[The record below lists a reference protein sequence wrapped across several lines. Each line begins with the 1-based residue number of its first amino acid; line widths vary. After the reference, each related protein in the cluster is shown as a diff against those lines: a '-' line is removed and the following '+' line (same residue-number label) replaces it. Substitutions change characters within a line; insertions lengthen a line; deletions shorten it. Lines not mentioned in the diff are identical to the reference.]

1 MEMFKDQQK
10 QQAEIL
16 KELLE
21 RNKQSV
27 TPVTHEVLRVRDEH
41 TTTNIFDLT
50 NDLHKTAPRNS
61 VMAEDMVDGK

>member
-1 MEMFKDQQK
+1 MKMFKDQQK

-27 TPVTHEVLRVRDEH
+27 IPVAHEVLRVRDEH
-41 TTTNIFDLT
+41 TLTDIFDLT
-50 NDLHKTAPRNS
+50 SGLYKTSSRNS
-61 VMAEDMVDGK
+61 IMAENMVDGK